1 MLLSIARR
9 LLPVALLAMA
19 ASITAQTVRSARPDP
34 SDAAASV
41 PPAAYRSALTGYQR
55 YQEQPAGSWK
65 EANDTVN
72 RIGGWRVYA
81 REASQPAAPSA
92 AASAAK
98 PASAPGHGGHKMN

>member
-19 ASITAQTVRSARPDP
+19 ASITAQTVRSARPDH

-81 REASQPAAPSA
+81 REASQPAVPSA